1 MLVTSHAI
9 LKNGFQETLASSY
22 HTCPYFQKLLNR
34 HFEFRHSFT
43 EIVDICLLL
52 YYLYVSMCMYN
63 TPPNVCL
70 KFEGLYICLIWK
82 HNAFDQRTH
91 DKEKEIFLG
100 NQNKGF
106 FGGLS

>member
-43 EIVDICLLL
+43 EIVDICILLVL
-52 YYLYVSMCMYN
+52 PICKYVYVQYTTERVFKIRRAIYLSHLETQCV
-63 TPPNVCL
+63 
-70 KFEGLYICLIWK
+70 
-82 HNAFDQRTH
+82 
-91 DKEKEIFLG
+91 
-100 NQNKGF
+100 
-106 FGGLS
+106 